1 MKSEKIFNKDNNLI
15 EGPLILKPKIFKDK
29 RGYFYESFNQKK
41 FNKITNLNNLFVQ
54 DNISYSILGVLRGL
68 HYQLEPKAQGKLI
81 KVLKGEIYDVVV
93 DLRESSSTFLSWF
106 GIELNQ
112 KNNKQLWIPKGF
124 AHGFLTLSDIA
135 IVEYKVDNFWSKK
148 CERSLIWDDELIN
161 INWPLNKIN
170 KKKPK
175 LSKKD
180 LLGESIKTLQKTNG
194 IFI

>member
-1 MKSEKIFNKDNNLI
+1 MESEKIFNKDNNLI

-148 CERSLIWDDELIN
+148 YERSLIWDDELIN

-175 LSKKD
+175 LSEKD